1 MEHSPTLGTKLVP
14 ADKRPTHRLGW
25 IPFVGKKVDSIE
37 WAREEIKVC
46 TELLEVARGVVNGD
60 HSDQSEGT
68 GNEAEGAKEANGERE
83 EITEGRKTEEV
94 AGQKTDAAKGT
105 ADVGEGEPEREQ
117 FADGGKG
124 EEDAGE
130 KIDGAKK
137 GTVDV
142 AKEYPPLNSAF
153 VTFNRQIAAHMAV
166 QVLAHHEPYRMSE
179 FYALFTLLYCECAL
193 RIVVFFVG
201 AMLIGMLYVG
211 GKYVEVSPEDVIW
224 GNLGLN
230 PYEMKVYLCPFPSF
244 ALGRFGFGYGFDAD
258 TGYLV
263 GPHVRGLCCDRWVN
277 YIMGVPWCVSRSV
290 LCMFSSFCSLRVI

>member
-46 TELLEVARGVVNGD
+46 TELLEVARGVVDGD

-83 EITEGRKTEEV
+83 EITEGRKTEDV
-94 AGQKTDAAKGT
+94 AGQKTDTAKGT
-105 ADVGEGEPEREQ
+105 ADVGEGEREQ

-179 FYALFTLLYCECAL
+179 FYALFTLLL
-193 RIVVFFVG
+193 RMRASHCGLFCG
-201 AMLIGMLYVG
+201 SDADLYAVG

-230 PYEMKVYLCPFPSF
+230 PYEMKVCLCSFPSIPHF
-244 ALGRFGFGYGFDAD
+244 AQEDLALDMD
-258 TGYLV
+258 LMLTLV
-263 GPHVRGLCCDRWVN
+263 TW
-277 YIMGVPWCVSRSV
+277 
-290 LCMFSSFCSLRVI
+290 